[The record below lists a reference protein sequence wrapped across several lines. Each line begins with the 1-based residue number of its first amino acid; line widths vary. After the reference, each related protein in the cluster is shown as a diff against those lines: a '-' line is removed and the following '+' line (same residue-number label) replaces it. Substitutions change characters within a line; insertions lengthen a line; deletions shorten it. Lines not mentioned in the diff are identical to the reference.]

1 MRTIRPAITLLSIL
15 LVALLLAACAG
26 SSGGAGASTGV
37 QPVGQPIGD
46 GDLSGGAPAASAAP
60 AAPTDDSGEG
70 DGVGA
75 PIDDARI
82 IRTGTIDLEVRD
94 VPSSVTAAR
103 DGIRALGGY
112 VGGSST
118 RTDGDTPIAS
128 VTYRIPVERWEDALD
143 LLRRVDGDGTKVV
156 TEQTEAV
163 EVTGQVIDLEAR
175 IRNLR
180 ASETALQAIA
190 AQATRIP
197 DVLEV
202 HAQLTQV
209 RGEIEVL
216 SGQLAALEDRAAL
229 ATLTATFR
237 MPVVAVEVA
246 QQEWDPRVVVD
257 EASASLIT
265 VLQGLTTAGIW
276 FAIVWLPI
284 LLVIGLVAAVVAFAV
299 RRMRRGATPPTPP
312 PATPPPAAPPAGE
325 TAAA

>member
-1 MRTIRPAITLLSIL
+1 MRTIRPAITLLTPL
-15 LVALLLAACAG
+15 LIVLLLAACAG
-26 SSGGAGASTGV
+26 SSGAAPSTGV
-37 QPVGQPIGD
+37 QPVGQPIGE
-46 GDLSGGAPAASAAP
+46 GDLSGGAPGASAAP
-60 AAPTDDSGEG
+60 AAPTDGSGGG
-70 DGVGA
+70 DAVGA
-75 PIDDARI
+75 PIDHARI

-94 VPSSVTAAR
+94 VTSSVTAAR

-118 RTDGDTPIAS
+118 RTDGDTPVAS

-143 LLRRVDGDGTKVV
+143 LLRTVGGEGTKVV

-229 ATLTATFR
+229 ATLTASFR

-284 LLVIGLVAAVVAFAV
+284 LLFVGLVAGVVALAV
-299 RRMRRGATPPTPP
+299 RRMRRTDATPPTP
-312 PATPPPAAPPAGE
+312 PATPPPATPPAGE